1 MKMAEQNMM
10 VWFKTIIV
18 IMLFYSFAITL
29 LTYSLP
35 AESRH
40 YVSSFSDVAN
50 EINLE
55 NTSTQIRDSVQAQ
68 TNIPVVELGALVF
81 YSGNILVDLLLN
93 FAFAIP
99 EMIGLLINGI
109 MLLLNIDSYIFA
121 IVEIFSAVVVTV
133 LYFIGLIQLLTSVR
147 SGRMV

>member
-1 MKMAEQNMM
+1 MAQTEMM
-10 VWFKTIIV
+10 TWFKAIIV
-18 IMLFYSFAITL
+18 VMLFYSVSITL
-29 LTYSLP
+29 ITYALP
-35 AESRH
+35 AESKH
-40 YVSSFSDVAN
+40 YVDPFSDVAS

-55 NTSTQIRDSVQAQ
+55 NTSAQLRSSVEAQ
-68 TNIPVVELGALVF
+68 TNIPVIELGALVF

-99 EMIGLLINGI
+99 EMIGLVINGV

-121 IVEIFSAVVVTV
+121 IVEIFAAVMVTV